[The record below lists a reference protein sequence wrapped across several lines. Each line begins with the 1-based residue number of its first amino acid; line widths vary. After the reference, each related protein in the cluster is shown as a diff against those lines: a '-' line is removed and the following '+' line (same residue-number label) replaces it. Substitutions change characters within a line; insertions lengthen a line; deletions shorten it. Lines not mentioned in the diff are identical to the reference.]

1 MRTDLTK
8 NAPQLYIRPS
18 TGRTCVHISLSVCHS
33 NSACSNASDTST
45 CIYQPSTHQHIS
57 DQSPAHEPAT
67 PSHSSSCSQHP
78 SCTYH
83 TPLHMP
89 YAGTAIECEGIHQA
103 SGRPHADATTARSS
117 CEMSIPRRLQ
127 DAFEILSRYYRDTSS
142 PVRVT
147 SSPSRCLRDSSSP
160 SRCLRD
166 AFEMPRRLRDAF
178 EITSSPSRC
187 LRDTSCSHPQRC
199 TGPVVWMTL
208 LLGPSSHEYIL
219 MRAAAS
225 SGCGSSPRP
234 QHARRASVRGRSR
247 PISAHI

>member
-166 AFEMPRRLRDAF
+166 
-178 EITSSPSRC
+178 
-187 LRDTSCSHPQRC
+187 TSCSHPQRC